1 MADARL
7 VTLTTC
13 PARDVAERI
22 ATALVKGRHAAC
34 VNIVPGLT
42 SVYRWEGRIEQ
53 DEELLLVAKTT
64 AAAYPGLE
72 RTVLELHPDELPEI
86 VAVPV
91 QGGLAGYLQWVS
103 EETAGDA

>member
-1 MADARL
+1 MAATPI

-22 ATALVKGRHAAC
+22 ASALVEGHHAAC

-42 SVYRWEGRIEQ
+42 SVYRWQGRIEQ
-53 DEELLLVAKTT
+53 DTELLLVAKTT
-64 AAAYPGLE
+64 REAYPGLE
-72 RTVLELHPDELPEI
+72 RTVLRLHPDELPEI

-91 QGGLAGYLQWVS
+91 QGGLTGYLQWVGEQTS
-103 EETAGDA
+103 GET

>member
-1 MADARL
+1 MSERI

-13 PARDVAERI
+13 PTRDVAERL
-22 ATALVKGRHAAC
+22 ADALVEGRHAAC
-34 VNIVPGLT
+34 VNIIPGLT
-42 SVYRWEGRIEQ
+42 SVYRWQGRIEH

-64 AAAYPGLE
+64 GDAYPGLE
-72 RTVLELHPDELPEI
+72 RTVLALHPDELPEI

>member
-1 MADARL
+1 MAEPV

-22 ATALVKGRHAAC
+22 ASALVEERHAAC
-34 VNIVPGLT
+34 VNIIPGLT
-42 SVYRWEGRIEQ
+42 SVYRWQGRIERG
-53 DEELLLVAKTT
+53 EELLLVAKTT
-64 AAAYPGLE
+64 REAYPGLE
-72 RTVLELHPDELPEI
+72 RTVLRLHPDELPEI

-103 EETAGDA
+103 EQTAGDA